1 MEQYEDKSGQ
11 LLVQINQLSDTRSK
25 KVLQGFV
32 KDVMNYE
39 KSNFEKN
46 NQFTDSESEEN
57 DSKPLAISLYKHN
70 ISPTYFLDLCN
81 KHIINSELANQPSIL
96 WKIVEYII
104 SELDYLD
111 RILDSHQEKK
121 ENTKLLSSTSIRLE
135 EISYLL
141 SYIQSSPKM
150 HTGEY
155 SELLVGI
162 NGHMKKITLKLK
174 NNLEEDQ
181 YSNCVKYGWI
191 EKRCGKNQSFSSWK
205 RMWFILKDSKL
216 IYYIKE
222 KNLKKRSST
231 IGSAQEFY
239 KQNGTDNNINNNC
252 TNNTY
257 EVIHSSSIPIPHT
270 STSTPILSTTSTN
283 NTDSVNIVHLEGE
296 LGKKKEGKGWKVR
309 WMKLLDHSLV
319 YYKSAKDKEPLGI
332 INLNECQDC
341 EVNKETSNKFVVV
354 HPNNRYYFK
363 TNTKQ
368 ELTLWV
374 KSVKSRIPSI
384 NQTKMDLDQFQLK
397 GVIEFNSIQQIAEN
411 FKFGSQPNCL
421 TITTDEKAYYLSF
434 DSNKEKLDW
443 LNQMNLSINK
453 FKGGNPLNSSNGV
466 SSNSSPTSLQS
477 QQAKEGGSL
486 SPNILGNFKS
496 SLKPW
501 RFSSSP
507 SQGRISIGGGGSG
520 DRSSTQV
527 KFVDNPLSSSKG
539 TKEEFDGGEYGS
551 QILPRKST
559 IIGPNGGVKVSST
572 SGAVELSPVL
582 ISNGS
587 GINNNN
593 NNTTISSSGNSIPT
607 CLSDLINES
616 SDNEDGD
623 DLKMM
628 IPESLKNEM
637 MRRSALSLL
646 KTFKLEIFIWS
657 NHQEVFTFLF
667 SDSVLVDQ
675 VKAFAFKKI
684 PSLANLSVLDYRLG
698 IDEDTLLE
706 VEFLKFIYSHTMVE
720 LALKTCGIVKIG
732 IFHHRKDRRVKE
744 KLYSDKFYGH
754 LFSQSPDG
762 RKGGNGVGV
771 SGNGIPIEYS
781 RSEPN
786 LQYCLSSSPS
796 SKETMVP
803 SSPSS
808 HQLITPPKQ
817 QQQQPE
823 PEQSQPEPQPQPEPE
838 SEIELEQ
845 QPIEESS
852 IISTTPIPIHSNS
865 ILSTSPSSTPSTPS
879 TPVIERQQRQQMN
892 SAWHSVNPSI
902 TLNQRRQLISS
913 CPGWNI
919 EVSSPTSTFTGQ
931 GFKPKFD
938 KQEHGFYRRYNF
950 DGTSTV
956 QSFLGVDMKM
966 GPLAFSLAKDSNDNY
981 RGVLHTK
988 HGAKTISE
996 EAKNMVGVLNL
1007 LSLSKKVKTK
1017 KVVSH
1022 LVGLLDP
1029 TIDAKLLN
1037 LASNQSELQKEL
1049 LSFEERQT
1057 TSGFKFGMVYCRHG
1071 QVTDDEIFSNKQG
1084 SPEWDEFLSL
1094 IGDKIE
1100 LVGWPH
1106 YSAGLDVKF
1115 NSTGTHSLYTDYHGN
1130 EVMFHVSTMLPFS
1143 TTDHQQIERKRQ
1155 VGNDICVVI
1164 FNDGTLSYMPNTITS
1179 QFNHVIIL
1187 VQYDKQ
1193 NNGYKVS
1200 MACKDGV
1207 KSPFEPLSPNNL
1219 IKKSDIKD
1227 FLLTKLINGE
1237 LASLQAPVFAS
1248 KITRTR
1254 ESLLNYYISQFL

>member
-1 MEQYEDKSGQ
+1 
-11 LLVQINQLSDTRSK
+11 
-25 KVLQGFV
+25 
-32 KDVMNYE
+32 
-39 KSNFEKN
+39 
-46 NQFTDSESEEN
+46 
-57 DSKPLAISLYKHN
+57 
-70 ISPTYFLDLCN
+70 
-81 KHIINSELANQPSIL
+81 
-96 WKIVEYII
+96 
-104 SELDYLD
+104 
-111 RILDSHQEKK
+111 
-121 ENTKLLSSTSIRLE
+121 
-135 EISYLL
+135 
-141 SYIQSSPKM
+141 M

-155 SELLVGI
+155 SELLIGI

-216 IYYIKE
+216 TYYIKE

-231 IGSAQEFY
+231 IGSTQEFF
-239 KQNGTDNNINNNC
+239 KQQHGIDNNNC
-252 TNNTY
+252 TNSNSNNNNNNSDL
-257 EVIHSSSIPIPHT
+257 IHLSAPSLSSSTSSTISPI
-270 STSTPILSTTSTN
+270 SSSSSLTTTTTTTTTTTNANTN
-283 NTDSVNIVHLEGE
+283 NGLSDSINHVYLEGE

-309 WMKLLDHSLV
+309 WMKLLEHSLV
-319 YYKSAKDKEPLGI
+319 YYKSSKDKEPLGI
-332 INLNECQDC
+332 VNLNECQDC
-341 EVNKETSNKFVVV
+341 EVNKESSNKFVVV
-354 HPNNRYYFK
+354 HSSNRYYFK

-368 ELTLWV
+368 ELTQWV

-397 GVIEFNSIQQIAEN
+397 GVIEFNSIQQIAET
-411 FKFGSQPNCL
+411 FKFNSQPNCL

-434 DSNKEKLDW
+434 DSNKDKLDW
-443 LNQMNLSINK
+443 LNQLNLTINK
-453 FKGGNPLNSSNGV
+453 FKGGFNSGGGSN
-466 SSNSSPTSLQS
+466 NSSPSSLQS
-477 QQAKEGGSL
+477 QQAKESGNGGSL

-496 SLKPW
+496 SIKPW

-507 SQGRISIGGGGSG
+507 SQGRVSIGGGG

-527 KFVDNPLSSSKG
+527 KFVDNPLSKSSN
-539 TKEEFDGGEYGS
+539 KEEFDGGEYGS

-559 IIGPNGGVKVSST
+559 IIGPNGGVKVST

-582 ISNGS
+582 ISS
-587 GINNNN
+587 NNNN
-593 NNTTISSSGNSIPT
+593 NNTISSSGNSIPT

-637 MRRSALSLL
+637 MRRSAISSL
-646 KTFKLEIFIWS
+646 KNFKLEIFIWS

-754 LFSQSPDG
+754 LLSQSPDG
-762 RKGGNGVGV
+762 RKGNGVGIG
-771 SGNGIPIEYS
+771 GNGIPIEYS

-786 LQYCLSSSPS
+786 LQSCLSSSPS
-796 SKETMVP
+796 TRETMVP

-808 HQLITPPKQ
+808 HQLITPPPSLKQYEQQLSSSSSSSSQQLQLQLQ
-817 QQQQPE
+817 QQEQEQLLQEQPE
-823 PEQSQPEPQPQPEPE
+823 AEQSQPEPQPQLEPE
-838 SEIELEQ
+838 SEIEIEELE
-845 QPIEESS
+845 QPIEELLN
-852 IISTTPIPIHSNS
+852 ISTTPISIRSNS
-865 ILSTSPSSTPSTPS
+865 ILSSSTSASSSPSSTPSL
-879 TPVIERQQRQQMN
+879 TPVIERQQKM
-892 SAWHSVNPSI
+892 SAAGWHSVNPSV
-902 TLNQRRQLISS
+902 TLNQRRQLISG

-919 EVSSPTSTFTGQ
+919 EVSNPTSTFTSQ

-966 GPLAFSLAKDSNDNY
+966 GPLAFSLAKDANDNY

-996 EAKNMVGVLNL
+996 DSKNIVGILNL

-1022 LVGLLDP
+1022 LIGLLDP
-1029 TIDAKLLN
+1029 SIDAKLLN

-1143 TTDHQQIERKRQ
+1143 TTDYQQIERKRQ

-1227 FLLTKLINGE
+1227 FILTKLINGE